1 MKRYLSNPELKFSS
15 ILVLILMIA
24 ALLAT
29 LFIQR
34 LYYIDLKN
42 DYIKSLGAVT
52 ERIIEVNPNL
62 EKEIVPLIVK
72 GVSDEYVQKGETVL
86 GQYGL
91 TSNLENSLF
100 PYYNT
105 TLIKNTYTLLILF
118 AGMLLTLLL
127 LNYFQYGVLYE
138 RIRALTL
145 ASKKVIEGECDTVVN
160 ENKEGD
166 FSKLVLAFNEMRKT
180 IKSNISELQ
189 KEKNFLIN
197 ILSDISH
204 QLKTPLASLIVY
216 NDIMMNKE
224 LSREQ
229 QKTFLSNTHN
239 QLFRMQSLVY
249 NILKLA
255 KLDAK
260 ALKIEKEDESLND
273 TIQEA
278 IDALENKAGEAMV
291 QISLSYSE
299 EVIFKHDKL
308 WLQEALINIIKNAI
322 EHSYRQGRINIELIE
337 NPIYIRI
344 IIEDNGTGIG
354 EDDLPNIFKRFYKAS
369 NSRKNDSVGIGLAL
383 SKSIIEA
390 HSGIIEVQSKLNKGT
405 KFIITFLKY

>member
-15 ILVLILMIA
+15 ILILILMIA

-62 EKEIVPLIVK
+62 EKEIVPLIAK
-72 GVSDEYVQKGETVL
+72 GVSDEYAQKGETVL

-145 ASKKVIEGECDTVVN
+145 ASKKVIEGEYDTVVN

>member
-15 ILVLILMIA
+15 ILILILMIA

-62 EKEIVPLIVK
+62 EKEIVPLIAK
-72 GVSDEYVQKGETVL
+72 GVSDEYAQKGETVL

-100 PYYNT
+100 PYYST

-145 ASKKVIEGECDTVVN
+145 ASKKVIEGEYDTVVN
-160 ENKEGD
+160 ENEEGD

>member
-15 ILVLILMIA
+15 ILILILMIA

-62 EKEIVPLIVK
+62 EKEIVPLIAK
-72 GVSDEYVQKGETVL
+72 GVSDEYAQKGETVL

-145 ASKKVIEGECDTVVN
+145 ASKKVIEGEYDTVVN
-160 ENKEGD
+160 ENEEGD